1 MKKRPKTA
9 QKVSEIGQ
17 SDRLRPFVSQDT
29 PEAAETPVTSPVPS
43 VPTVRPLVKT
53 KKYTDP
59 IEMEKAINKYFN
71 DCDAEERPYTIEG
84 LALACGF
91 SCTETLRNYGQD
103 EGYEAFHDLV
113 KSAKLVVQKQR
124 VEAMQ
129 NGKLNAIAGIFLLV
143 NGHKTDYK
151 REPGFDEESIGKV
164 LQGFRYVPP
173 VKNISDES
181 GNG

>member
-1 MKKRPKTA
+1 MDETLDNSQIGPF
-9 QKVSEIGQ
+9 VSHFPEAADHSPIVTVP
-17 SDRLRPFVSQDT
+17 SLPSVRPFV
-29 PEAAETPVTSPVPS
+29 
-43 VPTVRPLVKT
+43 KT
-53 KKYTDP
+53 KRYTDP
-59 IEMEKAINKYFN
+59 VDMEKAINKYFN
-71 DCDAEERPYTIEG
+71 DCDAEGRPYTVEG

-91 SCTETLRNYGQD
+91 SCTETLRRYGQD

-113 KSAKLVVQKQR
+113 KSAKLIVQKQR

-151 REPGFDEESIGKV
+151 REPGFDEEAAGKL

-173 VKNISDES
+173 VKNISDEA